1 MDLNSPSFI
10 FYFFLVLFCI
20 IYIVFYLLDSRKIK
34 KNRLDNIMLASYVEK
49 KFKIKK
55 TEINYKK
62 EIKWMAL
69 INSFIISSVG
79 TVVSCLDT
87 YIFLKLGLGFILL
100 FLLIYALYEI
110 YGRHLVRKIRRT
122 QNEF

>member
-110 YGRHLVRKIRRT
+110 YGR
-122 QNEF
+122 